1 MSFFHCPSSIVQ
13 QTAFVYSKHF
23 VYLCTIFCYPTM
35 KHSFILLLLPLL
47 LWSCAK
53 PAAPKPYG
61 YVRFTMPDTC
71 YTPFS
76 LHHPDNQDYPYNFL
90 LSGNAVV
97 QSRTQKGEHYWIN
110 IFYPALNATVHCSY
124 KPVRG
129 NLRELTNDAIE
140 FVYKNASHATSIPEQ
155 AYSHPEE
162 RVYGVFFDLEG
173 NTASPYQFFLTDST
187 THFFRAS
194 VYCNCRP
201 NADSLAPI
209 HQYLRQDMI
218 HLIESFQWQY

>member
-1 MSFFHCPSSIVQ
+1 
-13 QTAFVYSKHF
+13 
-23 VYLCTIFCYPTM
+23 M

-47 LWSCAK
+47 LWSCSK

-71 YTPFS
+71 YAPFS

-110 IFYPALNATVHCSY
+110 IFYPSLNATVHCSY

>member
-1 MSFFHCPSSIVQ
+1 
-13 QTAFVYSKHF
+13 
-23 VYLCTIFCYPTM
+23 M
-35 KHSFILLLLPLL
+35 KHSYILLFLPFL

-76 LHHPDNQDYPYNFL
+76 LHRPDNQDYPYNFL

-110 IFYPALNATVHCSY
+110 IFYPSLNATVHCSY

>member
-1 MSFFHCPSSIVQ
+1 
-13 QTAFVYSKHF
+13 
-23 VYLCTIFCYPTM
+23 M

-76 LHHPDNQDYPYNFL
+76 LHRPDNQDYPYNFL

-97 QSRTQKGEHYWIN
+97 QSLTQKGEHYWIN
-110 IFYPALNATVHCSY
+110 IFYPSLNATVHCSY

>member
-1 MSFFHCPSSIVQ
+1 
-13 QTAFVYSKHF
+13 
-23 VYLCTIFCYPTM
+23 M

-76 LHHPDNQDYPYNFL
+76 LHRPDNQDYPYNFL

-110 IFYPALNATVHCSY
+110 IFYPSLNATVHCSY

-173 NTASPYQFFLTDST
+173 NTASPYQFFLTDSA

>member
-1 MSFFHCPSSIVQ
+1 
-13 QTAFVYSKHF
+13 
-23 VYLCTIFCYPTM
+23 M

-76 LHHPDNQDYPYNFL
+76 LHRPDNQDYPYNFL

-110 IFYPALNATVHCSY
+110 IFYPSLNATVHCSY

-162 RVYGVFFDLEG
+162 CVYGVFFDLEG

>member
-1 MSFFHCPSSIVQ
+1 
-13 QTAFVYSKHF
+13 
-23 VYLCTIFCYPTM
+23 M
-35 KHSFILLLLPLL
+35 KKILFLLFIPIL
-47 LWSCAK
+47 LWSCTRAGV
-53 PAAPKPYG
+53 PKPYG

-71 YTPFS
+71 YAPFS
-76 LHHPDNQDYPYNFL
+76 LHHPDAQAYPYDFL
-90 LSGNAVV
+90 LSGNAEV
-97 QSRTQKGEHYWIN
+97 QPRIEKGEQYWIN
-110 IFYPALNATVHCSY
+110 IFYPTLNATVHCSY

-155 AYSHPEE
+155 AYSHPEA

-187 THFFRAS
+187 RHFFRAS

-209 HQYLRQDMI
+209 HEYLRADMI